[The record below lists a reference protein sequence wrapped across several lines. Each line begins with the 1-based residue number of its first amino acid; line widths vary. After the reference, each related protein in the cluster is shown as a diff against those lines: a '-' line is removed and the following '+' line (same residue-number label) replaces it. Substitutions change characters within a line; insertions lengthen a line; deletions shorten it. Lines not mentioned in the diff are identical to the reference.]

1 MLVRLLAI
9 DTSTPTVSVAVHDGS
24 AVLAERAV
32 TDARRHG
39 ELVAPL
45 VSEVLAEAGLAPTDL
60 TALVVGLG
68 PGPYTGLRVG
78 IVTAAVMAHTLAV
91 PVYGVCSLDAIALR
105 ADVDDEPFAVLT
117 DARRKEVY
125 WATYSDG
132 LRVEGPSVDKPAVVA
147 EAVDGPVVG
156 PGARLYA
163 DLFADVRGPVEQ
175 SAGAIAELVLDR
187 AASGA
192 PSDVLRPLYLRR
204 PDATEPGVPKPVL
217 A

>member
-1 MLVRLLAI
+1 MRLLAI

-45 VSEVLAEAGLAPTDL
+45 VADVLAQAGLTPQDL

-78 IVTAAVMAHTLAV
+78 IVTAAVMAHTLSV

-132 LRVEGPSVDKPAVVA
+132 LRVEGPSVDKPATVA
-147 EAVDGPVVG
+147 AAVEGPVVG

-163 DLFADVRGPVEQ
+163 DLFADVRGPTEQ
-175 SAGAIAELVLDR
+175 SAGAVAELALDK
-187 AASGA
+187 AAAGA

-204 PDATEPGVPKPVL
+204 PDATEPGAPKPVL

>member
-1 MLVRLLAI
+1 MRLLAI

-45 VSEVLAEAGLAPTDL
+45 VAEVLAEAGLAPSGVTG
-60 TALVVGLG
+60 LVVGLG

-78 IVTAAVMAHTLAV
+78 VVTAAVMAHALAV
-91 PVYGVCSLDAIALR
+91 PVYGVCSLDALALR
-105 ADVDDEPFAVLT
+105 AEVDDEPFAVLT

-147 EAVDGPVVG
+147 QAVVGPVVG
-156 PGARLYA
+156 PGAQLYA
-163 DLFADVRGPVEQ
+163 DLFADVRGPVQQ
-175 SAGAIAELVLDR
+175 SAAAVAELALDK
-187 AASGA
+187 AAAGA
-192 PSDVLRPLYLRR
+192 PSDLLRPLYLRR
-204 PDATEPGVPKPVL
+204 PDAAEPAAPKRVS
-217 A
+217 